1 MYTLTDEAGSVVR
14 TGRTNDLVRRE
25 AEHLRQYGDDLQFN
39 VAHRVDDY
47 ATQRGLEQFMYNQNP
62 TSWAANGG
70 LTKIRP
76 ISVNNSKII
85 DHEKAAASF
94 IYGPR

>member
-1 MYTLTDEAGSVVR
+1 MVR

-25 AEHLRQYGDDLQFN
+25 AEHLAQYGDELQFN

-47 ATQRGLEQFMYNQNP
+47 ATQRGLEQVVYNQNP

-70 LTKIRP
+70 LNKIRP
-76 ISVNNSKII
+76 ISVRNPRII
-85 DHEKAAASF
+85 DYENAAANF
-94 IYGPR
+94 LYGGPR

>member
-70 LTKIRP
+70 LNKIRP